1 MINLA
6 DDAIVFNHLQT
17 KSLLEKGTS
26 SGRGKA
32 ITSEKTAV
40 SYAKG
45 NINGGSAQASASSAL
60 NALKQLRAQWK
71 ALEDM
76 SVKDLAGKGGGG
88 GGGDPKAFIKDL
100 EKWYNW
106 LQ

>member
-1 MINLA
+1 MSK
-6 DDAIVFNHLQT
+6 T
-17 KSLLEKGTS
+17 R
-26 SGRGKA
+26 GR
-32 ITSEKTAV
+32 AV
-40 SYAKG
+40 TNERSAVAFARGNVTGGPAK
-45 NINGGSAQASASSAL
+45 ASASAAL
-60 NALKQLRAQWK
+60 SALKQLRAQWQ
-71 ALEDM
+71 ALKDL